1 MPPGKEDIGK
11 GLTHMAGES
20 KFFQPPATVS
30 GTRSSPGS
38 MLLFAM

>member
-1 MPPGKEDIGK
+1 MPSGKEDKGK

-20 KFFQPPATVS
+20 KFFQSPVTVS
-30 GTRSSPGS
+30 GTKSSPGS